1 MRLLGERGGD
11 GLGDADTYTFTP
23 ASAQALREV
32 EESMQ
37 VLRLLAFTSA
47 KVQTLTPEELQVNT
61 QQQLVTAEVSQA
73 LSPMNAAQA
82 RLNLERLQLVRATLL
97 PALGVPTPRLVGV
110 AGVAG
115 VAEGAEE
122 EAQAPVVMVEEGG
135 RLVRAQLYTD
145 ISNGSDG
152 GFNAPY
158 DLNGGGQDIDNWAK
172 VSTGT

>member
-1 MRLLGERGGD
+1 MN
-11 GLGDADTYTFTP
+11 A
-23 ASAQALREV
+23 
-32 EESMQ
+32 
-37 VLRLLAFTSA
+37 
-47 KVQTLTPEELQVNT
+47 

-73 LSPMNAAQA
+73 LSPLNAAQA
-82 RLNLERLQLVRATLL
+82 RLNLERLQLVRSTLL
-97 PALGVPTPRLVGV
+97 PALGVPMPRLVGV
-110 AGVAG
+110 AGVA
-115 VAEGAEE
+115 EGGEE